1 MKKLMVLTLTMILI
15 FSCDPV
21 SDMEA
26 NIENLTSENLTIE
39 FISFDV
45 SSSIILQIAP
55 NEIQLF
61 QESFDIG
68 STFLEPSLVEY
79 DSVVIKNQ
87 LDEVLKVYKPNDT
100 NRNIYNIDSY
110 WIASEPSKR
119 FFKYEFEINDQDI
132 E

>member
-1 MKKLMVLTLTMILI
+1 MILPL
-15 FSCDPV
+15 SCDPV

-26 NIENLTSENLTIE
+26 TIENLTSKNLTIE

-45 SSSIILQIAP
+45 NSSKILQIAP

-61 QESFDIG
+61 QESFNIG

-87 LDEVLKVYKPNDT
+87 LKEVLKVYKPNGA
-100 NRNIYNIDSY
+100 NRNIYNIESY

-119 FFKYEFEINDQDI
+119 FFKYEFVINEEDI

>member
-1 MKKLMVLTLTMILI
+1 MKKLITATLTI
-15 FSCDPV
+15 FLLTGCDPV

-26 NIENLTSENLTIE
+26 NIENLSSENLTVE
-39 FISFDV
+39 FVSFD
-45 SSSIILQIAP
+45 SSLNKTLQIAP

-61 QESFDIG
+61 QESYVIG

-87 LDEVLKVYKPNDT
+87 MGEIFRVYKPSDANK
-100 NRNIYNIDSY
+100 NIYNIDAY
-110 WIASEPSKR
+110 WIASQPSKR
-119 FFKYEFEINDQDI
+119 FFKYEFEIYNEDI